1 MPESDVDSLGVYNT
15 KRYYTDSNTVS
26 VTATQKSLHSDISTS
41 FRTELEVPLND
52 EATVK
57 AKSGAT
63 SATGE
68 YEYDDEYDEYEYTER
83 EGSGEEGSQARV
95 SKKNIKQISKNPF
108 FSKRPGFSL

>member
-83 EGSGEEGSQARV
+83 EGSQARV

-108 FSKRPGFSL
+108 FQSDLDFRDMHFK